1 MSQIDSLKE
10 WKEKKVLIIGEA
22 LVDKY
27 IFGYA
32 DRISPDAPVPNIKIE
47 RSETYIGAIGLVL
60 QFIKSLGGIPEV
72 CTVIGSDYEGDFF
85 LKYIKELNIDSSG
98 IIVNSSIK
106 TPQIT
111 RIKALN
117 QHLLRLETDYSS
129 EISEDIIT
137 KFINSIET
145 RSSDID
151 SILILDYGTGG
162 LFKDIFIQNI
172 LSKLKKHYKNI
183 PILVRPS
190 ISNYYLYEDVDLIK
204 MNLQKALNT
213 FSIDCCN
220 ETSIL
225 IAGKKILSSSKARSV
240 LLNYLELESYLFH
253 KNNEVVDKF
262 KPILRQ
268 PVRSYVAVG
277 SVIMATLGLS
287 YASKIPV
294 TSGAR
299 IALSAAALSA
309 TLPPVEFYNSDK
321 LSSFIIAN
329 SKNK

>member
-1 MSQIDSLKE
+1 M
-10 WKEKKVLIIGEA
+10 
-22 LVDKY
+22 
-27 IFGYA
+27 
-32 DRISPDAPVPNIKIE
+32 
-47 RSETYIGAIGLVL
+47 
-60 QFIKSLGGIPEV
+60 
-72 CTVIGSDYEGDFF
+72 
-85 LKYIKELNIDSSG
+85 
-98 IIVNSSIK
+98 
-106 TPQIT
+106 
-111 RIKALN
+111 
-117 QHLLRLETDYSS
+117 
-129 EISEDIIT
+129 
-137 KFINSIET
+137 
-145 RSSDID
+145 
-151 SILILDYGTGG
+151 
-162 LFKDIFIQNI
+162 
-172 LSKLKKHYKNI
+172 KKHYKNI